1 MQAYFEPEQAFSIS
15 MPQPVSEIS
24 ITYRKKHVTVQNPIT
39 SFCTFT
45 LSVSG
50 LGLGLGS
57 GGFLPG
63 GCFPRTTFLTY
74 GSVCLELFRTVTYK
88 IILRRKQPSSCCK
101 YELSIFISCWR

>member
-15 MPQPVSEIS
+15 MPQPVFEIS

-39 SFCTFT
+39 SFCTFNF
-45 LSVSG
+45 SVSG

-63 GCFPRTTFLTY
+63 DVFL
-74 GSVCLELFRTVTYK
+74 EPLF
-88 IILRRKQPSSCCK
+88 
-101 YELSIFISCWR
+101 